1 MCVLAEIS
9 PSWAGVLVLA
19 GLIAIVFTLGRLI
32 KKHSTRDAE
41 AGPGLPR
48 PRGYADAEAR
58 LKETAERLTAEI
70 EGVARE
76 SRAEVETRV
85 RVLAELLAR
94 ADAAIGK
101 LPNEEPV
108 PPPPRFEEVYR
119 LADEGLDA
127 AAIAGRTSFERG
139 EVELILGIRTRTT
152 ASGRVVRVERPRPA
166 DSGPDESA
174 SDSGPARGAG
184 EDRA

>member
-1 MCVLAEIS
+1 MYLLAEINS
-9 PSWAGVLVLA
+9 SLAGVLVLA
-19 GLIAIVFTLGRLI
+19 GLIALVFTLGRLI
-32 KKHSTRDAE
+32 RKHKNLATRDAG
-41 AGPGLPR
+41 AGPQLPSAR
-48 PRGYADAEAR
+48 AQADAEAR
-58 LKETAERLTAEI
+58 LRETAERLMAEI
-70 EGVARE
+70 ETMARE

-94 ADAAIGK
+94 ADAAIEK
-101 LPNEEPV
+101 LPGEEPV

-139 EVELILGIRTRTT
+139 EVELILGVRTRTT
-152 ASGRVVRVERPRPA
+152 ASGRVERVERPRP
-166 DSGPDESA
+166 
-174 SDSGPARGAG
+174 RGAG

>member
-1 MCVLAEIS
+1 MYLLAEINS
-9 PSWAGVLVLA
+9 SLAGVLVLA
-19 GLIAIVFTLGRLI
+19 GLIALVFTLGRLI

-41 AGPGLPR
+41 AGPQLPSAR
-48 PRGYADAEAR
+48 AHADAEAR
-58 LKETAERLTAEI
+58 LRETAERLMAEI

-94 ADAAIGK
+94 ADAAIER
-101 LPNEEPV
+101 LPGAEPV

-119 LADEGLDA
+119 LADDGLDA

-139 EVELILGIRTRTT
+139 EVELILGVRTRTT
-152 ASGRVVRVERPRPA
+152 ASGRVERVERPRP
-166 DSGPDESA
+166 S
-174 SDSGPARGAG
+174 GAG